1 MTLIPP
7 THGRAGV
14 RSINS
19 REYLAAVGEDAV
31 RRAMVADLNRL
42 FQDELGVDVPE
53 AWLSWEAVEAPGEVD
68 VRLRAEAPT
77 RAREVLTLGEVRTFQ
92 IPVST
97 ESRIPIVP
105 NPYVYGIDNPFRRD
119 DHVLTFAGWDAETGL
134 MVFDR

>member
-14 RSINS
+14 RSIIS

-42 FQDELGVDVPE
+42 FQDEFGVDAPE
-53 AWLSWEAVEAPGEVD
+53 AWLSWETVEAPDEVD
-68 VRLRAEAPT
+68 VRLSATAPT
-77 RAREVLTLGEVRTFQ
+77 RAQEVLTPGGVRTFTIAVTTGSQ
-92 IPVST
+92 
-97 ESRIPIVP
+97 IPIVP
-105 NPYVYGIDNPFRRD
+105 RPYHFDNPYRHP
-119 DHVLTFAGWDAETGL
+119 DHYLTFKGWDAETGL